1 VIDGRAID
9 HQPCLISH
17 PSSLIGNG
25 MNLWMDVMR
34 DLEHV
39 MDDYE
44 RIFDAWA
51 EGGVDGLVI
60 GPMTFDATPLLA
72 GAKPG
77 ATSRPPTPTFDP
89 NPKIYQ
95 QLGVE
100 PPAAPQEKSP
110 EKRALLERT
119 LTAAKERGWSV
130 MIFTPAA
137 GMGPGGGGHIFA
149 DEKTRDAF
157 CARMIDTL
165 EHFPMADGG
174 VMDGPEWGYEIC
186 PHHMNFRSY
195 IFNEL
200 PESVAP
206 KAAQLGYDYKTLV
219 AAKDRLFQTLHQIH
233 VSRFTL
239 HASGG
244 LLGAFSLFGS
254 DPDVLSWF
262 KFRVEAMTDFY
273 KNVRSCVDAHAT
285 RKVKLG
291 LGPRSA
297 CFAPLCGYD
306 FAQLAQ
312 CIDVLL
318 PKHYFWH
325 RGFDGMYGTVYRYVE
340 TLTTWNPHL
349 SDADALAVV
358 KALFGLT
365 LPGIQNRSDFENGFP
380 DEFFETVVKQE
391 TRAALAAVDDPN
403 RIVPWV
409 DSGRRPHDGDPMPA
423 SDLRR
428 TLVAAQEA
436 GLQRFL
442 YHHHGNL
449 TDGEWVV
456 MSELCGKRWQPHDEG
471 GYKPP
476 DADVL

>member
-1 VIDGRAID
+1 
-9 HQPCLISH
+9 
-17 PSSLIGNG
+17 

-34 DLEHV
+34 DLESV

-44 RIFDAWA
+44 RLFDAWA

-60 GPMTFDATPLLA
+60 GPMFFDAAKLLA
-72 GAKPG
+72 GTKSVTG
-77 ATSRPPTPTFDP
+77 ARPPTATFDP
-89 NPKIYQ
+89 NLEVYRR
-95 QLGVE
+95 LGVE
-100 PPAAPQEKSP
+100 PPPAPMEKST

-130 MIFTPAA
+130 WIFTPAA
-137 GMGPGGGGHIFA
+137 GMGAGGTGHIFA

-157 CARMIDTL
+157 CARLIDTL
-165 EHFPMADGG
+165 ERYPMAEGG
-174 VMDGPEWGYEIC
+174 IMDGPEWGYEIC

-195 IFNEL
+195 IFNDL
-200 PESVAP
+200 PESVAS
-206 KAAQLGYDYKTLV
+206 KAAQLGYDYAALV
-219 AAKDRLFQTLHQIH
+219 AAKDRLYQTLHSLDQARI
-233 VSRFTL
+233 TL

-244 LLGAFSLFGS
+244 LLGGFALIGS
-254 DPDVLSWF
+254 DPDLMAWF
-262 KFRVEAMTDFY
+262 KFRVDALTDFFR
-273 KNVRSCVDAHAT
+273 NVRSCVDAHAT

-306 FAQLAQ
+306 FARLAEF
-312 CIDVLL
+312 IDVLL

-325 RGFDGMYGTVYRYVE
+325 RGFDGTYGTVYRYVE
-340 TLTTWNPHL
+340 TLTMWNPSL

-358 KALFGLT
+358 SALFGLT
-365 LPGIQNRSDFENGFP
+365 LPGVQSRSDFEDGFP
-380 DEFFETVVKQE
+380 AEFFETVVKQE
-391 TRAALAAVDDPN
+391 TRRALAAVDDPQ

-409 DSGRRPHDGDPMPA
+409 DSGRRPHDGDPMSA
-423 SDLRR
+423 GDLRR
-428 TLVAAQEA
+428 LLQAAQQA

-449 TDGEWVV
+449 TEGEWVV
-456 MSELCGKRWQPHDEG
+456 MSELCGKPYRPQPG
-471 GYKPP
+471 GYRPL